1 MPKVLSMVK
10 RAFGTLSFVDLNLFD
25 LLENMI
31 KRAFILS
38 ILFFLFGTT
47 IVYSQ
52 QNEWEN
58 PVKYEWNKEQP
69 HTDFMIYDRSGDAIK
84 DEYEL
89 SPWYKSLNGKWKFI
103 YSPAIDKSEKQFYRM
118 DLSSD
123 YWSDIEVPSNWEL
136 QGFGEPIIRNIQ
148 YVFSPNPPYVDV
160 ENPVGTYRK
169 TFTVPSNWQ
178 NKEVMLHFGS
188 ITGYAQIYVNAQKVG
203 MTKASKTPAEFN
215 VTNYLKEGEN
225 VLAVQVYRWHDG
237 SYMEDQDFWR
247 LTGIER
253 DVFLQAYPKLTIW
266 DFFLKSSLDGAYKN
280 GIFNVTVDLRE
291 FTGNHMKKEHSNWN
305 YWIKPAKQFCHNKR
319 NLT

>member
-1 MPKVLSMVK
+1 MVK

-103 YSPAIDKSEKQFYRM
+103 Y
-118 DLSSD
+118 
-123 YWSDIEVPSNWEL
+123 
-136 QGFGEPIIRNIQ
+136 
-148 YVFSPNPPYVDV
+148 
-160 ENPVGTYRK
+160 
-169 TFTVPSNWQ
+169 
-178 NKEVMLHFGS
+178 
-188 ITGYAQIYVNAQKVG
+188 
-203 MTKASKTPAEFN
+203 
-215 VTNYLKEGEN
+215 
-225 VLAVQVYRWHDG
+225 
-237 SYMEDQDFWR
+237 
-247 LTGIER
+247 
-253 DVFLQAYPKLTIW
+253 
-266 DFFLKSSLDGAYKN
+266 
-280 GIFNVTVDLRE
+280 
-291 FTGNHMKKEHSNWN
+291 
-305 YWIKPAKQFCHNKR
+305 
-319 NLT
+319 

>member
-1 MPKVLSMVK
+1 
-10 RAFGTLSFVDLNLFD
+10 
-25 LLENMI
+25 
-31 KRAFILS
+31 
-38 ILFFLFGTT
+38 
-47 IVYSQ
+47 
-52 QNEWEN
+52 
-58 PVKYEWNKEQP
+58 
-69 HTDFMIYDRSGDAIK
+69 
-84 DEYEL
+84 
-89 SPWYKSLNGKWKFI
+89 
-103 YSPAIDKSEKQFYRM
+103 M

-266 DFFLKSSLDGAYKN
+266 DFS
-280 GIFNVTVDLRE
+280 
-291 FTGNHMKKEHSNWN
+291 
-305 YWIKPAKQFCHNKR
+305 
-319 NLT
+319 